1 LRARRDDKAKMTD
14 FAQSTYLVDLVL
26 AVVAVETIALVLLWR
41 WRRRGVAPAQLLP
54 NLAAGVFLLLALRGA
69 LSGASWIWL
78 AACLAAAG
86 LANAADLR
94 QRWR

>member
-1 LRARRDDKAKMTD
+1 MTD

-41 WRRRGVAPAQLLP
+41 WRRRGIAPTQLLP
-54 NLAAGVFLLLALRGA
+54 NLAAGAFLLLALRGA

-86 LANAADLR
+86 LGPAAG
-94 QRWR
+94 QREGRR